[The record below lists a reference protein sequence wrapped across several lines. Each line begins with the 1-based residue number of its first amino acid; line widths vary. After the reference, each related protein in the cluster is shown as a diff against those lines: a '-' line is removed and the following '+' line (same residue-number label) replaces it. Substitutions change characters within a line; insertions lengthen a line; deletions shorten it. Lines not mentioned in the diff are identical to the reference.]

1 MKNFF
6 KALLVSILYTGIIFI
21 IVCILTSCQQPIERE
36 IPLSE
41 TLSQLGQC
49 PPMCP
54 YTISCWIPNITNLE
68 NKR

>member
-1 MKNFF
+1 MNRYY
-6 KALLVSILYTGIIFI
+6 LIIMIGLYLIIISIFI
-21 IVCILTSCQQPIERE
+21 VGMLMICGCQQPIEKE

-54 YTISCWIPNITNLE
+54 YVISPWVPNATDLE
-68 NKR
+68 